1 MRMRSASIV
10 LIAAGLAAAAIQPA
24 HAQTVDDVIAKNLE
38 ARGGI
43 EKIKAVKSVLVSGRM
58 TLMGAGEAPFT
69 WKWKRPSMLRLEFTL
84 QGMTAVQAY
93 DGKAGWMVMPFLGKT
108 DPEPMGE
115 EELKQIDE
123 QSDFDGPLVDYKEK
137 GNQVELLGKESVEG
151 TDAWKLKLT
160 RKNGDVTILY
170 LDAESSLEI
179 KTEAKRMIRGV
190 EMEIESSQGDYKE
203 VGGLLI
209 PHSIESRP
217 KGAPGGQTITFDKIE
232 LNPEVPASDFAMP
245 EVKSAP
251 PAEAKPAAKPP
262 AAPAAR

>member
-1 MRMRSASIV
+1 MMKLRSAFLV
-10 LIAAGLAAAAIQPA
+10 LLATGLTAIALQPVF
-24 HAQTVDDVIAKNLE
+24 AQTVDDVIAKNLE

-43 EKIKAVKSVLVSGRM
+43 DKIKAVKSAQITGHM
-58 TLMGAGEAPFT
+58 TITGAGEAPFN
-69 WKWKRPSMLRLEFTL
+69 WKWKRPSMLRVEFTL
-84 QGMTAVQAY
+84 QGMTAIQAY
-93 DGKAGWMVMPFLGKT
+93 DGKAGWMVMPFLGKK

-115 EELKQIDE
+115 EELKHIDE

-151 TDAWKLKLT
+151 TDAYKLKLT

-170 LDAESSLEI
+170 LDSESYLEI
-179 KTEAKRMIRGV
+179 KTEAKRMIRGM

-217 KGAPGGQTITFDKIE
+217 KGAPEGQTITFDKVE
-232 LNPEVPASDFAMP
+232 LNVDVPAAEFTMP
-245 EVKSAP
+245 EVKAAP
-251 PAEAKPAAKPP
+251 SGEEKPSAKPAS
-262 AAPAAR
+262 PAAR